1 MAKKTKDEHRMV
13 SINLDAVEYTRTR
26 DSVVTQLTT
35 LQNSLA
41 DLTKSYINN
50 TNVILAGSSEADIR
64 ASTLDPLAHISL
76 DGGAAAQPV
85 PAGKTR
91 KKRAPYVKD
100 PNAPPKPLTAYFA
113 FMQEA
118 RPIITKELGDH
129 LKPKELSEEL
139 TRRWNNLQESER
151 EVGRRPWLGILRVI
165 YLAIVAARIG
175 GRVALLTTSQSWK
188 LDYQS
193 KVAVYKQQMAEYKG
207 NLSPD
212 GSDAHE
218 VDELADVRTGVVGT
232 PETGSD
238 TGTESSDT
246 DSDGEISKPA
256 HAHAKALSPTKPSKT
271 LKPPSPAVPER
282 KKRGRPP
289 KVKPAVDAQAVAS
302 PSPAPVISAPAKS
315 RSQIPL
321 PTAATA
327 TPIPPPDSAKREGKS
342 SSPELKRKKAKEPQV
357 NGDAE
362 ISEPKKK
369 RRKSKVAP
377 EAAVTA
383 SEPAEAAEAEDAPA
397 AVTTE
402 KEKKRKRKRKS
413 EIEEA

>member
-76 DGGAAAQPV
+76 DGGAAAQPA

-151 EVGRRPWLGILRVI
+151 E
-165 YLAIVAARIG
+165 
-175 GRVALLTTSQSWK
+175 SWK

-218 VDELADVRTGVVGT
+218 GDELADVRTGVVGT

-246 DSDGEISKPA
+246 DSDGETSKPA

-271 LKPPSPAVPER
+271 LKPSSPAVPEK

-289 KVKPAVDAQAVAS
+289 KVKPAADAQAVAS

-327 TPIPPPDSAKREGKS
+327 TPIPPADSAKREGKS

-369 RRKSKVAP
+369 RGKSKVAP

-383 SEPAEAAEAEDAPA
+383 PDPAEAAEAEEAPA

-402 KEKKRKRKRKS
+402 KGKKRRRKRKS
-413 EIEEA
+413 EIEQA